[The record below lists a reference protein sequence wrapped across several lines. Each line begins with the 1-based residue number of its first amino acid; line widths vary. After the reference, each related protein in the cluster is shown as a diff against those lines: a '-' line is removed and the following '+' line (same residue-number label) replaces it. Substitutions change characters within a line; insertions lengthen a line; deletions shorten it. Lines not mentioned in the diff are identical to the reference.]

1 MCIHLYRKCIEPLKR
16 PRAVTAA
23 VGCEHCYYYVT
34 RPDDVCLL
42 SPLYRLHHV
51 CNGGNCFQNSVIL
64 YIPKL
69 VQGMTSQRLFKKQNK
84 NIREKNKMYITCS
97 SCRCLYIIYTYYNI
111 IVLYFQ
117 KLNGLLAR
125 NIM

>member
-16 PRAVTAA
+16 PSAVTAA
-23 VGCEHCYYYVT
+23 VGCEYCYYYVT

-84 NIREKNKMYITCS
+84 NIGEKTKCILRVPHVGAYT
-97 SCRCLYIIYTYYNI
+97 LYIHITI
-111 IVLYFQ
+111 
-117 KLNGLLAR
+117 LLFYIFR
-125 NIM
+125 N